1 MGKFFGTDGIRG
13 IANEGIMTAEVVMKL
28 GMAIGTIFKNGSHK
42 HKVVIGKDTRL
53 SGYLLE
59 PALTS
64 GFIAVGIDVLLV
76 GPMPTPAVAMLT
88 KSLRADLGIVL
99 SASHNPFQYN
109 GIKAFTSQGLK
120 IDSAMEAKIENLMLS
135 YPDNISFAKVN
146 DLGKAIRLDDAPGR
160 YIEFVKNTFPK
171 SKNLND
177 LKIVIDSANGAS
189 YHIVK
194 NVFWELGAEVIH
206 IGNRPDGLN
215 INEDCGSIHP
225 QEAVKHV
232 LQNKADLGI
241 VLDGDADRVILI
253 DELGNLINGDK
264 ILAATAVYLKSKN
277 KLAQNTVVA
286 TTMSNLNFE
295 KYLAQ
300 HNISLIRTQ
309 VGDRYV
315 AKAMSD
321 KELNLGGEQSGH
333 IINADFGFTG
343 DGIIAALQ
351 ILAYFVDSNAGSIS
365 KLCNTY
371 KEIPQKIF
379 NIKYE
384 NIDVFRPEQLTELTN
399 KFQQELGIYGRI
411 SIRKSGTEPVI
422 RVMLEH
428 ESETEIEHIFSNVSE
443 AIKLLNA
450 GIRNKYYQHNKS

>member
-1 MGKFFGTDGIRG
+1 MGRFFGTDGIRG
-13 IANEGIMTAEVVMKL
+13 VANEGVMTAEVAMKL

-76 GPMPTPAVAMLT
+76 GPMPTASIAMLT

-120 IDSAMEAKIENLMLS
+120 IDSEIEAKIESLMIS
-135 YPDNISFAKVN
+135 YPKEISFATAKN
-146 DLGKAIRLDDAPGR
+146 LGKAIRLDDAPGR

-171 SKNLND
+171 GKNLND
-177 LKIVIDSANGAS
+177 LKIVIDSANGAA

-194 NVFWELGAEVIH
+194 NVFWELGADVIQ
-206 IGNRPDGLN
+206 IGNEPNGLN
-215 INEDCGSIHP
+215 INENCGSIHP
-225 QEAVKHV
+225 QAAVSAV
-232 LQNKADLGI
+232 LDHKADLGI
-241 VLDGDADRVILI
+241 VLDGDADRVLLI
-253 DELGNLINGDK
+253 DEKGALINGDK

-277 KLAQNTVVA
+277 QLFKNTVVA
-286 TTMSNLNFE
+286 TTMSNLSLE
-295 KYLAQ
+295 KYLAK
-300 HNISLIRTQ
+300 HDISLLRTD

-315 AKAMSD
+315 AKKMS
-321 KELNLGGEQSGH
+321 EGGFNLGGEQSGH
-333 IINADFGFTG
+333 IINSDFGFTG

-351 ILAYFVDSNAGSIS
+351 VLANFVDSDAATIS
-365 KLCNTY
+365 VLCNQY
-371 KEIPQKIF
+371 KEMPQKIF
-379 NIKYE
+379 NIKCD
-384 NIDVFRPEQLTELTN
+384 NIRMYSQEKLIKLRD
-399 KFQQELGIYGRI
+399 KFQSQLGTYGRI

-422 RVMLEH
+422 RVMIET
-428 ESETEIEHIFSNVSE
+428 ESETIIESIFSKV
-443 AIKLLNA
+443 
-450 GIRNKYYQHNKS
+450 NKELEQLKHEIYS